1 MSNILI
7 IKHGSLGDIVQIS
20 GALKVIREN
29 FNNKKIFILTT
40 PKFKSLFELCPFI
53 DEVLIDQR
61 LPRWNFFYLLKLIKE
76 IKKFK
81 FEYCFD
87 LQNSSRTEFYRKN
100 FRIENWSSSRTIL
113 SNNENK
119 EDFDKEGVIER
130 FKVQLDR
137 SNLKNTDEVLK
148 PNFNWAIDKKFELA
162 LNNYVYIAPFASAK
176 HKNKMWPY
184 FSELIQLLKTNFSN
198 YKLVTSPGPSEIGMA
213 KKLDLEMI
221 LHNDKP
227 TTISQLTK
235 IINQAEFVI
244 SNDSGPGHI
253 ASHLGKK
260 GIAIFGPHT
269 SAKKVSIE
277 TANFKVIETNNLKD
291 LNAKKVFEI
300 ISQKL
305 PT

>member
-113 SNNENK
+113 SKNESK
-119 EDFDKEGVIER
+119 EDFDREGVIER

-162 LNNYVYIAPFASAK
+162 LNNYIYIAPFASAK

-227 TTISQLTK
+227 TTISQLAK

-277 TANFKVIETNNLKD
+277 TTNFKVIETNNLKD
-291 LNAKKVFEI
+291 LSAKKVFEI

>member
-130 FKVQLDR
+130 FKIQLDR